1 MPPLTNPELARLKG
15 HLVTTLRQ
23 EIEANPPA
31 PGQVR
36 ARITELLPQVY
47 ARTRVQLDEQVHLGL
62 FREVLD
68 EMAGYG
74 PLQPF
79 LDDPSISEI
88 MVNGPRQIFI
98 ERNGEL
104 IETTAHFENEEHVLR
119 MIDRILHPLG
129 RSVDA
134 DRPMADARLPDGSR
148 VNAIIPPISAVGPC
162 ITIRKFLLN
171 TMSMEDMIR
180 FGTLT
185 EHMSE
190 FLQACVA
197 ARLNILISGPT
208 SSGKTTMLNVLSSFI
223 PERERIITIE
233 DAVELQ
239 LKQKHVIRL
248 ETKARGVE
256 GSGEISARDLV
267 RNCLRMRPDRI
278 IVGEVRSGEALDML
292 QAMNT
297 GHHGSLTT
305 LHANSPRD
313 AMARLETMVLMAGLE
328 LPLIAIRRQAA
339 SAFNL
344 VVHLG
349 RLSDGT
355 RKVTHIT
362 EISGMEGDIITMS
375 DIFKFEQTGV
385 GPDGKITG
393 QLKATGLRPLFS
405 PRLEVVGYK
414 LGGEIFGALP
424 LSAAEVK
431 AQSQPPKR

>member
-1 MPPLTNPELARLKG
+1 MLVSRCDEGSLAPDSHG
-15 HLVTTLRQ
+15 V
-23 EIEANPPA
+23 PA
-31 PGQVR
+31 QSIGR
-36 ARITELLPQVY
+36 
-47 ARTRVQLDEQVHLGL
+47 RVDESS
-62 FREVLD
+62 
-68 EMAGYG
+68 
-74 PLQPF
+74 P
-79 LDDPSISEI
+79 
-88 MVNGPRQIFI
+88 MV
-98 ERNGEL
+98 
-104 IETTAHFENEEHVLR
+104 
-119 MIDRILHPLG
+119 
-129 RSVDA
+129 
-134 DRPMADARLPDGSR
+134 DARLPDGSR
-148 VNAIIPPISAVGPC
+148 VNVIIPPLSLVGPV
-162 ITIRKFLLN
+162 ISIRKFPKTAL
-171 TMSMEDMIR
+171 TMDDYIR
-180 FGTLT
+180 MDAITSDAASF
-185 EHMSE
+185 MR
-190 FLQACVA
+190 ACVE
-197 ARLNILISGPT
+197 ARLNIVISGGT
-208 SSGKTTMLNVLSSFI
+208 STGKTTFLNILSGYI
-223 PERERIITIE
+223 PGHERIITIE

-256 GSGEISARDLV
+256 GGGEINARDLV

-297 GHHGSLTT
+297 GHDGSLTT

-375 DIFKFEQTGV
+375 DIFRFEQTGV
-385 GPDGKITG
+385 GSDGKITG

>member
-1 MPPLTNPELARLKG
+1 MPTLTNPDLARLKA

-36 ARITELLPQVY
+36 ARVSELLPQVY
-47 ARTRVQLDEQVHLGL
+47 ARTRVQLDEQVRLGL
-62 FREVLD
+62 LREVLD

-88 MVNGPRQIFI
+88 MVNGPKQIFI

-119 MIDRILHPLG
+119 MIDRILHPIG

-148 VNAIIPPISAVGPC
+148 VNAIIPPVSAGGPC

-256 GSGEISARDLV
+256 GGGEINARDLV

-385 GPDGKITG
+385 GSDGKITG